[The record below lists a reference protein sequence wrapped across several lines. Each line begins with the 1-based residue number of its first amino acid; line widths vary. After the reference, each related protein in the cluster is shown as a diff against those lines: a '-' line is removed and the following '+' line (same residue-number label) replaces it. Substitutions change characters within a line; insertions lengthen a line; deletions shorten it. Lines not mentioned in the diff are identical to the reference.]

1 MENQNIK
8 EKFKKSMKNRNSS
21 NGSCL
26 YFMGIIGAATYFIS
40 SSTGF
45 LMGALGLLKAIV
57 WPAILVFKFFELT
70 A

>member
-1 MENQNIK
+1 MENQDVK
-8 EKFKKSMKNRNSS
+8 EKIKRKFNRNNTSK
-21 NGSCL
+21 GSCL

-45 LMGALGLLKAIV
+45 WMGALGILKALV
-57 WPAILVFKFFELT
+57 WPALLVFKFFELT